1 MSSGGSDQPSP
12 SNNQKKGKRNY
23 VIKLL
28 SRLNNQNPSSSQPN
42 TLIPSS
48 VHGSTPPVPDA
59 TQSTP
64 PVQDAIASTPSP
76 RVGSNASTPPDIT
89 PSPYTNLGGTHS
101 ASAANNLE
109 DEVLSAGD
117 RPLIQPIGGG
127 FYPSKIASK
136 AITATIKQQFG
147 EPWPTWG
154 AIPKGERDIFFQRF
168 KRKVTWRAEDEEK
181 VKKNFHTKAS
191 HTLSQMFKDARQEGK
206 RPEWIDNNVWN
217 SLQEHWNV
225 AVYRSKCD
233 TAKKNRLSEKGGCL
247 HTGGSI
253 SVHEHA
259 IRLTEELGRSVHVD
273 EVFQQTHI
281 RKSTGDFVDD
291 RSRRTHEDFENPA
304 EEERLRSRCWLE
316 TVGGRYKGQ
325 VYGIGRVD
333 RQDDCVGRYIQET
346 QSSSSNNKANLEEIV
361 ELRQH
366 IERMDAKFQNFQN
379 FQNFMM
385 QYLPPEAAAAA

>member
-1 MSSGGSDQPSP
+1 MIL
-12 SNNQKKGKRNY
+12 
-23 VIKLL
+23 V
-28 SRLNNQNPSSSQPN
+28 
-42 TLIPSS
+42 
-48 VHGSTPPVPDA
+48 
-59 TQSTP
+59 
-64 PVQDAIASTPSP
+64 
-76 RVGSNASTPPDIT
+76 
-89 PSPYTNLGGTHS
+89 
-101 ASAANNLE
+101 
-109 DEVLSAGD
+109 VL
-117 RPLIQPIGGG
+117 Q
-127 FYPSKIASK
+127 
-136 AITATIKQQFG
+136 
-147 EPWPTWG
+147 
-154 AIPKGERDIFFQRF
+154 
-168 KRKVTWRAEDEEK
+168 RKVTWRAEDEEK

-206 RPEWIDNNVWN
+206 RPEWIGNNVWN
-217 SLQEHWNV
+217 SLQEHWNM

-253 SVHEHA
+253 NVHEHT

-291 RSRRTHEDFENPA
+291 RSRRTHEDFESRLSQALSESQSTSISTSLDPA

-316 TVGGRYKGQ
+316 TVGGRYKGR

-346 QSSSSNNKANLEEIV
+346 QSSSSNNKANSEEIV

-366 IERMDAKFQNFQN
+366 IERMDARFQN

-385 QYLPPEAAAAA
+385 QYLPPEAAAAAQQFFQQPNTPPPTQPNQQSNEVQQHHNNHDEQQNSPGEDYNNY